1 MKQLVL
7 AVLFSSAILP
17 TVFAQ
22 QTKHALF
29 IGNSYTYVNNLP
41 QLTSDLALSAGDSLI
56 VDSSAPGGYTFQL
69 HTTNTT
75 TLQKIGQGIWDFV
88 VLQEQSQLPS
98 FPDDQVQ
105 NDVFP
110 YAFKLD
116 SLIHA
121 ANACAQTTFYMTW
134 GRKNGDASNC
144 ANFPPLCTYNGM
156 DSLLHL
162 RYMMM
167 ADSLHAEV
175 SPVGAVWHF
184 LRENMP
190 SLELYQADES
200 HPSAAGSYAAAC
212 TFYTTF
218 FKKSPLLITN
228 NSSLSESDAQMI
240 REVVDYIVFAN
251 LYEWH
256 IGEYDP
262 HAQFQM
268 TWNNNELTCTNF
280 SSNAD
285 NFTWDFGDGTTSTEV
300 NPVHVYTTFGWYN
313 VTLTAERCG
322 RTDVVIS
329 DIFYPYTSVEE
340 TTSVLL
346 NATPNPAKALVHL
359 SCPNAMLGGHIQI
372 ISVWGEI
379 LQEDVCISE
388 RMELHLNQLATGMY
402 FIRWKE
408 APQQVIRIVKE

>member
-1 MKQLVL
+1 MKKILF
-7 AVLFSSAILP
+7 AVLFISAALP

-69 HTTNTT
+69 HTTNTS
-75 TLQKIGQGIWDFV
+75 TLQKIGQGNWDFV

-105 NDVFP
+105 SDVFP
-110 YAFKLD
+110 YAFELD
-116 SLIHA
+116 DLIHA
-121 ANACAQTTFYMTW
+121 SNPCAQTTFYMTW

-162 RYMMM
+162 RYLMM
-167 ADSLHAEV
+167 ADSTNAMV

-184 LRENMP
+184 LRDNFP
-190 SLELYQADES
+190 NLELYQADES

-212 TFYTTF
+212 TFYTVF
-218 FKKSPLLITN
+218 FQKSPLLITN
-228 NSSLSESDAQMI
+228 NNGLAEADALTI
-240 REVVDYIVFAN
+240 REAVDYLVYTDLLA
-251 LYEWH
+251 WH
-256 IGEYDP
+256 VGEYDP
-262 HAQFQM
+262 HAQFQASL
-268 TWNNNELTCTNF
+268 NGNSLTCTNL
-280 SSNAD
+280 STYAD
-285 NFTWDFGDGTTSTEV
+285 TYTWNFGDGTTSNEV
-300 NPVHVYTTFGWYN
+300 NPVHIYTDFGLYN
-313 VTLTAERCG
+313 VQLTAERCG

-329 DIFYPYTSVEE
+329 DVFYPYTSVQEA
-340 TTSVLL
+340 TNTVLS
-346 NATPNPAKALVHL
+346 AMPNPAKDVVHL
-359 SCPNAMLGGHIQI
+359 TYPNAMIGGHIQI
-372 ISVWGEI
+372 ISVLGEI
-379 LQEDVCISE
+379 LQQEVCTAE
-388 RMELHLNQLATGMY
+388 RMELHLNQLPTGVY
-402 FIRWKE
+402 FFRWKE

>member
-1 MKQLVL
+1 MKKIVLLVL
-7 AVLFSSAILP
+7 FASAFVP

-69 HTTNTT
+69 HTTNAT
-75 TLQKIGQGIWDFV
+75 TLQKIGQGTWDYV

-105 NDVFP
+105 SDVFP
-110 YAFKLD
+110 YAFELD

-167 ADSLHAEV
+167 ADSTNALV

-184 LRENMP
+184 LRDNFP
-190 SLELYQADES
+190 SLELYQADQS
-200 HPSAAGSYAAAC
+200 HPSALGSYAAAC
-212 TFYTTF
+212 SFYTVF
-218 FKKSPLLITN
+218 FQKSPLLITSN
-228 NSSLSESDAQMI
+228 GGLADADAQII
-240 REVVDYIVFAN
+240 REAVDYIVYTN
-251 LYEWH
+251 LLAWH
-256 IGEYDP
+256 VGEYDP
-262 HAQFQM
+262 HAQFQ
-268 TWNNNELTCTNF
+268 TSLTGPVLTCTNF
-280 SSNAD
+280 STNAD
-285 NFTWDFGDGTTSTEV
+285 TYTWNFGDGTTSTEI
-300 NPVHVYTTFGWYN
+300 NPIHEYVTFGWYN
-313 VTLTAERCG
+313 VQLTAERCG

-329 DIFYPYTSVEE
+329 DVFYPYTAVEE
-340 TTSVLL
+340 HATALLSVVPNPTQDLVQVTTS
-346 NATPNPAKALVHL
+346 
-359 SCPNAMLGGHIQI
+359 SAMLGAHIQ
-372 ISVWGEI
+372 VLNVLGEI
-379 LQEDVCISE
+379 LQEEVCLNE
-388 RMELHLNQLATGMY
+388 RMSLHLHPFAPGIY

-408 APQQVIRIVKE
+408 SPHHVIRVVKE